1 MTTSSKKTGKEK
13 SKFKQSAKTTRASTQ
28 ARRKGGGGVI
38 ISDVVEVVPSETG
51 NGSAL
56 TTASPLLDASQVR
69 FKPETAGK
77 WYGVYPALVTDIKDP
92 DGQGRVKIVLPGLSG
107 QSLNEDPKRGG
118 YWARLATLMA
128 GNDRGS
134 WFIPDVDDEV
144 LVAFEGGDPSHPYV
158 IGALWNGQDRPPE
171 SMDGQGKNNHKILRS
186 RNGVKITF
194 DDTNGMESLK
204 LETPAGQIIT
214 LKDGSSSVKIE
225 DSNGNSIKFDSNG
238 ITMTMSD
245 KLTISASQVEIS
257 AGRVR
262 IDAGMAEFSGV
273 VKCNTLITDSVISS
287 SYTPGAGNIT

>member
-1 MTTSSKKTGKEK
+1 MTTSSKKTGKDK
-13 SKFKQSAKTTRASTQ
+13 TKLKQSVKTMRVSTQ
-28 ARRKGGGGVI
+28 AKRKGGVI
-38 ISDVVEVVPSETG
+38 ITDVVEVVPTETG
-51 NGSAL
+51 IKNTP
-56 TTASPLLDASQVR
+56 TTASPLMDVSLVR

-92 DGQGRVKIVLPGLSG
+92 EGQGRVKIVLPGLSG
-107 QSLNEDPKRGG
+107 QSLNQDPKRGG

-128 GNDRGS
+128 GNNRGS

-144 LVAFEGGDPSHPYV
+144 LVVFEGGDTSHPYV

-171 SMDGQGKNNHKILRS
+171 SMDGSGKNNHKILQS

-194 DDTNGMESLK
+194 DDTDGRESLR

-225 DSNGNSIKFDSNG
+225 DSNGNSIKFDSTG
-238 ITMTMSD
+238 IIMNVSD
-245 KLTISASQVEIS
+245 KLTVSANHVEIS
-257 AGRVR
+257 AGGVSVHT
-262 IDAGMAEFSGV
+262 GKAEFSGT
-273 VKCNTLITDSVISS
+273 VKCDKLITNSVVSS